1 MRFPLK
7 IIVIVKYSIFHDM
20 KNIRILIISISLLE
34 YKYYRIIEE
43 EWGRVM
49 CYLYIKIIKVIVL
62 K

>member
-20 KNIRILIISISLLE
+20 KNIRILIISISLLQ
-34 YKYYRIIEE
+34 YIYYRIIGE
-43 EWGRVM
+43 EWGRDI
-49 CYLYIKIIKVIVL
+49 CYLYIKMINVIVP